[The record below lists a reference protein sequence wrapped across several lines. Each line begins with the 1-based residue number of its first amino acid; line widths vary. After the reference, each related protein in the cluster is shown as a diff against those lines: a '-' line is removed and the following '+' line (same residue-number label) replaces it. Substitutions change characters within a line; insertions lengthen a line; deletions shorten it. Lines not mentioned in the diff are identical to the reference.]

1 MSPQIVLDF
10 PERYGLTDLG
20 TKVDL
25 EAVQTLRNGLQI
37 SREEAYRW
45 VSDEFNTLATEVYQR
60 IGCPELE
67 CSNGWATFN
76 QMVAILDMYEH

>member
-1 MSPQIVLDF
+1 M
-10 PERYGLTDLG
+10 DLR

-37 SREEAYRW
+37 SRQEADRW
-45 VSDEFNTLATEVYQR
+45 VSDEFNTLATEAYQH

-67 CSNGWATFN
+67 CSNGWAIFN
-76 QMVAILDMYEH
+76 QMVSILDMDEY